1 MPWDG
6 STKGHTDAARCIKVI
21 CTRHNTA
28 YKLSPRIQIL
38 GTNWLSLDSP
48 DRLPV
53 VLCRTGRAEVAVT
66 WLELAS
72 SEVAYQSSTWLVRD
86 NWLFFSCVGLVVVLS
101 ILLWTG
107 PPSLIM
113 PCAYFWWQSAGAR
126 NNPSAWNQV
135 LSVSIQRCLGKTA
148 SAIWLEGG
156 TRVNPLLYGWF
167 SNMSSL
173 SAWMHECGLLRSPI
187 LSPVHRVERVDTG
200 FRVNGDNSWCPSKG
214 SAGLQHATYV
224 THPPPGKSV
233 KAQRMLWLLCR
244 TLGTGPAC
252 IFSIR
257 EFHTVRSLG

>member
-6 STKGHTDAARCIKVI
+6 STKGHTDAARCIRVI

-28 YKLSPRIQIL
+28 YKLSLRIQIL

-53 VLCRTGRAEVAVT
+53 ALCRIGRTEVAVT

-72 SEVAYQSSTWLVRD
+72 SEVAYLSSTWLVRD
-86 NWLFFSCVGLVVVLS
+86 NWVFFSCVGLVVVLP

-135 LSVSIQRCLGKTA
+135 LSVSIQWCLGKTA

-156 TRVNPLLYGWF
+156 TRVNPLPYGW
-167 SNMSSL
+167 L
-173 SAWMHECGLLRSPI
+173 ATWALCLHECMNVGCFGVQFLVQFIELNVCT
-187 LSPVHRVERVDTG
+187 PVSEWT
-200 FRVNGDNSWCPSKG
+200 
-214 SAGLQHATYV
+214 V
-224 THPPPGKSV
+224 TTRGVPP
-233 KAQRMLWLLCR
+233 KAQQACSTQLMSTIPLLVN
-244 TLGTGPAC
+244 P
-252 IFSIR
+252 
-257 EFHTVRSLG
+257 